1 MERLGAPG
9 GVDGGL
15 AESSGSLSKRKRS
28 QTPQDNCPPNETGP
42 ASSVIKIDE
51 SSRVL
56 FRIDQSSFES
66 LAFRIGLKVLLMSL
80 KKIDLRHNVQ
90 Y

>member
-28 QTPQDNCPPNETGP
+28 QTPQDNC
-42 ASSVIKIDE
+42 
-51 SSRVL
+51 R
-56 FRIDQSSFES
+56 Q
-66 LAFRIGLKVLLMSL
+66 IGRTCKLSYKN
-80 KKIDLRHNVQ
+80 R
-90 Y
+90 